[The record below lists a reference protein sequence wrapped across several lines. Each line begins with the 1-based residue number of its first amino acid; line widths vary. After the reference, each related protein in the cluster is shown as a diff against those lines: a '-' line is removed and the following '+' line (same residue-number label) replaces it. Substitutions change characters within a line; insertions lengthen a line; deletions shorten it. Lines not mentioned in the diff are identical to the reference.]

1 MEFNENTKISDII
14 QRNKASID
22 AIASIAPP
30 LKRLKNPILRKVMAS
45 RVTIREAANMGGC
58 TVEDFIRVLRPL
70 GYIYTPEHSESASD
84 TEEKTPDWLHH
95 AESEDIHT
103 FDVRP
108 IIEKGSDPLK
118 AILAEFK
125 NVDPG
130 KILCIINTFVPT
142 PLIHLLEKKQAET
155 SFTRTVSPKE
165 VHTFFLKKKSKKR
178 TTEKADAANESYVH
192 MDGEKEFAEILNRFE
207 ENKTKEIDVRHL
219 EMPMPMQT
227 ILEELSHLPAG
238 HALYVNHK
246 RVPVFLLEELA
257 GDQFEI
263 HIRNIEEG
271 NVKII
276 IFHQE
281 I

>member
-14 QRNKASID
+14 QKDKASID

-45 RVTIREAANMGGC
+45 RVTVREAANMGGC

-70 GYIYTPEHSESASD
+70 GYIFTPEHSESASD
-84 TEEKTPDWLHH
+84 TEEKIPDWLHH
-95 AESEDIHT
+95 ASPDDIHI

-108 IIEKGSDPLK
+108 IIEKGTDPLK
-118 AILAEFK
+118 TILAEFK

-142 PLIHLLEKKQAET
+142 PLIHLLEKKQAES

-165 VHTFFLKKKSKKR
+165 VHTFFIKKKAKSLSE
-178 TTEKADAANESYVH
+178 EKNTPAQGSNVH
-192 MDGEKEFAEILNRFE
+192 MDGETEFAEMLDRFE

-227 ILEELSHLPAG
+227 ILTELDRLPEG
-238 HALYVNHK
+238 HALFVHHK

-271 NVKII
+271 NVKMI
-276 IFHQE
+276 IFHRE

>member
-1 MEFNENTKISDII
+1 MKFNENTKISDII
-14 QRNKASID
+14 QKNKSSID
-22 AIASIAPP
+22 AIANIAPP

-45 RVTIREAANMGGC
+45 RVTVREAAKMGGC
-58 TVEDFIRVLRPL
+58 TVEDFIRVLQPL
-70 GYIYTPEHSESASD
+70 GYTYTPEREGSTSGS
-84 TEEKTPDWLHH
+84 EEKIPDWLRD
-95 AESEDIHT
+95 AASDDIHT

-108 IIEKGSDPLK
+108 IIDKGSDPLK

-125 NVDPG
+125 KVDPG

-155 SFTRTVSPKE
+155 SFTRTVSE
-165 VHTFFLKKKSKKR
+165 EEIHTFFLKKKPKKR
-178 TTEKADAANESYVH
+178 IAEKADAEKESNVH
-192 MDGEKEFAEILNRFE
+192 MDGEEEFAEIYERFGE
-207 ENKTKEIDVRHL
+207 KKSKEIDVRHL

-227 ILEELSHLPAG
+227 ILEELRHLPAG

-271 NVKII
+271 NVKMI
-276 IFHQE
+276 IFHRE

>member
-45 RVTIREAANMGGC
+45 RVTVREAAKMGGC

-70 GYIYTPEHSESASD
+70 DYIYTPEHSESASD
-84 TEEKTPDWLHH
+84 TEEKTPDWLRH
-95 AESEDIHT
+95 AGPDDIHT

-155 SFTRTVSPKE
+155 SFTRTVSQEE

-178 TTEKADAANESYVH
+178 TTEKADAANESNVH
-192 MDGEKEFAEILNRFE
+192 MDGVAGFE
-207 ENKTKEIDVRHL
+207 EIRSRFDPMKTKKIDVRHL

-227 ILEELSHLPAG
+227 ILTELDRLPEG
-238 HALYVNHK
+238 HALYVHHK

-257 GDQFEI
+257 GDRFEI
-263 HIRNIEEG
+263 HIRNIEEE
-271 NVKII
+271 NVKML
-276 IFHQE
+276 IFHHA